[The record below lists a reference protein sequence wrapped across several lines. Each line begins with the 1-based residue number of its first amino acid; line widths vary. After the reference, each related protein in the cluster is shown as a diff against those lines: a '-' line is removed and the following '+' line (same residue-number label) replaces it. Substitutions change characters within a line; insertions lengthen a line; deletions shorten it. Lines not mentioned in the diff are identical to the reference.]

1 MCQTPSS
8 SLCFMKHVGTRWY
21 SKQSFRKSLSARCV
35 SGGISP
41 SSDEGV
47 TSYGSDEPLVLC
59 FSSLSRL
66 LRHFHKEKQMK
77 ILPTPNLET

>member
-41 SSDEGV
+41 SSGEGV
-47 TSYGSDEPLVLC
+47 TSYGSNQPLVLSF
-59 FSSLSRL
+59 FSSSRL
-66 LRHFHKEKQMK
+66 LRYFHKEKQMK
-77 ILPTPNLET
+77 ILSTPNLET